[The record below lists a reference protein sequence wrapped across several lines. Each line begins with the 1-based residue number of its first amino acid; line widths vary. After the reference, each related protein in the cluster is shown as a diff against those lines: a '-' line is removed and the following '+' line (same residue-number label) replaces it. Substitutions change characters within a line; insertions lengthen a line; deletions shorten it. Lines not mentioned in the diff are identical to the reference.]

1 MATSAMT
8 DTKSYLADVPQ
19 EYVFWCCD
27 GRTMRSLQ
35 ELAEALNTMTDEVF
49 AYHANQQKND
59 FSTWVSDVIRDDD
72 LAADLRQAF
81 SRSAAVVIVTQ
92 RVTALS
98 DSLKPAKKSPPKKPY
113 PGASRK
119 KKV

>member
-1 MATSAMT
+1 MT
-8 DTKSYLADVPQ
+8 TLMNQDAKMWLADVPE
-19 EYVFWCCD
+19 EYIFWCCD
-27 GRTMRSLQ
+27 GRTMRSMQ

-49 AYHANQQKND
+49 SYHANQERND
-59 FSTWVSDVIRDDD
+59 FSTWVGDIVRDGA

-81 SRSAAVVIVTQ
+81 SRSAAAIIVTQ

-98 DSLKPAKKSPPKKPY
+98 DSLKPAKKTPRKKPY
-113 PGASRK
+113 SGASRK

>member
-1 MATSAMT
+1 MT
-8 DTKSYLADVPQ
+8 TLMNQDAKKWLADVP
-19 EYVFWCCD
+19 EEHVFWCCD
-27 GRTMRSLQ
+27 GRTMRSMQ

-49 AYHANQQKND
+49 ACHANQQKND
-59 FSTWVSDVIRDDD
+59 FSTWVGDTIRDEA

-81 SRSAAVVIVTQ
+81 SRSAAAVIVTQ

-98 DSLKPAKKSPPKKPY
+98 DSLKPAKKAPRKKPST
-113 PGASRK
+113 GAARK